1 MELKRRNSV
10 YMKQK
15 KKNSGKIET
24 IKEVW
29 KIHHKVFT
37 SVNMSSRSREQ
48 NSGKEK
54 NTERNN

>member
-1 MELKRRNSV
+1 
-10 YMKQK
+10 MKQK